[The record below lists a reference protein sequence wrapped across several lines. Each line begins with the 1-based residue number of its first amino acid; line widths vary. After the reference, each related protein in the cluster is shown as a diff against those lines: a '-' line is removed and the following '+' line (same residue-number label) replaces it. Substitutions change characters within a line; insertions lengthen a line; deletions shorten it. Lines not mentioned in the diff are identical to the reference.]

1 MDYVIIDE
9 NAENDLVIKDEPGPR
24 TAIKKEEEDY
34 PFTIVAVKIGDHSK
48 VEETEEPVSSLAP
61 QTHFTNHEQ
70 KQEDSSET
78 DNSEDWNDNSESS
91 DSPKDS
97 IPITPDVKREKDVKG
112 PHVCP
117 YCKKEFG
124 RKYNLDNHIRTHT
137 GEKPFSCSVCEN
149 TFRSKTNLNK
159 HMKGHPSLLKSQT
172 KRTSTLKNR
181 SKSKVIQ
188 NYPKKQT
195 FGCSLC
201 DKVFSTQKNLSYHM
215 SHHAKNVQTMPFKCV
230 ECGARFREK
239 HWLDQ
244 HMEIHSVHR
253 PHCCSF
259 CNKRFT
265 SRDTLRS
272 HMRSHTEERPYKC
285 AICHKGFKH
294 RANLYWHKKM
304 HTGVKP
310 FSCPVCYKT
319 FLRATNLRL
328 HLATHE
334 KEARTPKLT
343 TCPVC
348 HKRFTN
354 NNAGR
359 HFATHKKEG
368 QIQSKEMSKPFSCRV
383 CGAEFTKKLSLSY
396 HERTHKIKR
405 AFYCSVCKRGFNTR
419 HTYDLHCRK
428 HFDNPAEVQTEYL
441 NAAENSSV
449 NTQMNIDPS
458 LLTGTKP
465 FRCPTCE
472 KYYANESDYVRHIQT
487 HTQTGEETQSSSSK
501 PDTPGVS
508 CPLCQKEVPS
518 RKSLRAH
525 LQYHKRVKPRP
536 FSCKEC
542 GVNFAEQEWLD
553 RHMEI
558 HNVDRPFCCEICK
571 KRFSKQ
577 SIYNSHVRIHTGERP
592 YKCTVCKKKF
602 KHRSNLRF
610 HVRTHTGEKP
620 FSCPICYKRFTR
632 NANVKRHIASHTGG

>member
-1 MDYVIIDE
+1 
-9 NAENDLVIKDEPGPR
+9 
-24 TAIKKEEEDY
+24 
-34 PFTIVAVKIGDHSK
+34 TIVTVRIGENGE
-48 VEETEEPVSSLAP
+48 VEETDEPAFSLALDPQRHLKKSGQNVNSLETDCSDDLNMNSESPVNQMPIKPKKHRLVQGPHKYELEDLDRTKTGETSSRFQDEETLAP

-239 HWLDQ
+239 HW
-244 HMEIHSVHR
+244 
-253 PHCCSF
+253 
-259 CNKRFT
+259 
-265 SRDTLRS
+265 S

-334 KEARTPKLT
+334 
-343 TCPVC
+343 
-348 HKRFTN
+348 
-354 NNAGR
+354 
-359 HFATHKKEG
+359 KEG

-441 NAAENSSV
+441 NA
-449 NTQMNIDPS
+449 
-458 LLTGTKP
+458 
-465 FRCPTCE
+465 
-472 KYYANESDYVRHIQT
+472 
-487 HTQTGEETQSSSSK
+487 TQSSSSK
-501 PDTPGVS
+501 PDT
-508 CPLCQKEVPS
+508 
-518 RKSLRAH
+518 LRAH

-632 NANVKRHIASHTGG
+632 NANVKRHIASHTEEDRYPPKNATKPFICKECGLGFNKKKSFVWHVRSHKIKRAFYCHICKTKADTIQAFTVHMRMHSCVVKLMRLNEHLDDSDI